1 MTGRSA
7 PLDSRSDTTLVQAP
21 LARRER
27 LREMG
32 AFWVAGLSLLLVF
45 GALVVLA
52 FVPSGMNREVARL
65 QGQIQATLQPAE
77 RLAAEIEL
85 AQTQQM
91 RALEGWVF
99 TADPAFRQHFRE
111 RVRAEERALEAL
123 GPLTERMDLP
133 TREAIA
139 RVTTVSLSWRLGA
152 LSVLSEEVSREAFLE
167 DLNAERAKFDEVLS
181 ATGSL
186 RQVLAREA
194 EATQREI
201 ASARAAQERMAG
213 ITRVVVFF
221 GLLIPLLVLILLGW
235 RTRALML
242 EAEASRRAATRSKRE
257 ADALLE
263 ATGDGVLGMDRS
275 GKCVFLNRAGGELL
289 GYPNRLVVGRDVHDL
304 LHHSR
309 PDGEAYDRSECP
321 ILQVLEKGE
330 PISGLGDVLWGAEKT
345 PLPVQVSVRALEDGG
360 EVRGAVLTFTDMR
373 KTRAAE
379 ANLRQALQARDEVLG
394 IVSHDLRNP
403 VGTIFSAASLLLEL
417 ELSPEKRQVHLTAIK
432 RSAERMNL
440 LIRDLLDVARTE
452 AGALRVVPARFRVR
466 ELLDELMGLYVERGR
481 AGGVELASVLDH
493 PEARG
498 WGDRDR
504 ILQALSNLVDNALK
518 FTPKGGRV
526 EVGARVEPQEGGLL
540 LWVEDSGPGIAPDDR
555 ARLFDPFWQVSQR
568 DGRGAGLGL
577 SIVEGL
583 VQAHGGRVWVEST
596 VGEGST
602 FFLLLPERVPPGK

>member
-1 MTGRSA
+1 M
-7 PLDSRSDTTLVQAP
+7 
-21 LARRER
+21 ARRDR

-32 AFWVAGLSLLLVF
+32 AFWVAGISLLLVL

-99 TADPAFRQHFRE
+99 TEDPAFRRHFRE

-139 RVTTVSLSWRLGA
+139 RVTTFSLSWRLGA
-152 LSVLSEEVSREAFLE
+152 LTVLSEEVSREAFLE

-181 ATGSL
+181 ATESL
-186 RQVLAREA
+186 RNVLAREA
-194 EATQREI
+194 QATQGEI
-201 ASARAAQERMAG
+201 ANARAAQERMAG
-213 ITRVVVFF
+213 ITRVVVFL
-221 GLLIPLLVLILLGW
+221 GLLIPLLVFILLGW
-235 RTRALML
+235 RMRALML
-242 EAEASRRAATRSKRE
+242 EAEAFRRAATRSKRE

-309 PDGEAYDRSECP
+309 PEGEAYPRSECP
-321 ILQVLEKGE
+321 ILHVLETGA
-330 PISGLGDVLWGAEKT
+330 PISGLGEVLWGAEKT

-379 ANLRQALQARDEVLG
+379 ANLRQALHARDEVLG

-417 ELSPEKRQVHLTAIK
+417 ELSPEKRTDQLTAIK

-440 LIRDLLDVARTE
+440 LIRDLLDVARME

-466 ELLDELMGLYVERGR
+466 ELLDELMGLHLDRGR
-481 AGGVELASVLDH
+481 VGGVELASVLDD

-518 FTPKGGRV
+518 FTPEGGRV
-526 EVGARVEPQEGGLL
+526 EVGARVEPAGEGLL
-540 LWVEDSGPGIAPDDR
+540 LWVEDSGPGIAPDDQ
-555 ARLFDPFWQVSQR
+555 ARLFDRFWQVSRR
-568 DGRGAGLGL
+568 DRRGAGLGL

-583 VQAHGGRVWVEST
+583 VRAHGGRVWLESSL
-596 VGEGST
+596 GEGTT
-602 FFLLLPERVPPGK
+602 FFLLLPERVPPGE